1 MFLLPPGLRTLFLCS
16 LLLFTAPA
24 FTHPL
29 PRAHFSTTTVN
40 TLSHGGSRHQKY
52 TAGIISIHFDQDV
65 SIVRDAKRSSSFLLS
80 EVDEYPEV
88 VDTLYGLLQFRCHS
102 ASGATKDLVLS
113 LDQRVPPQTTTLPT
127 GILFPMQ
134 EIAQHQ
140 VPWLTSIIARTHL
153 DADQFAH
160 MGRALPSGSRYDLVY
175 LWQDEHAT
183 HLSAPSVGQHQPHHN
198 LRHPEHILSRVQR
211 GDCNVHFLNQTEQTW
226 MPKGSLVSDN
236 KDGTTSSTIVES
248 VAVEHWDGEMGKH
261 RSGRSEQL
269 DSDDDTEKNGWPKSV
284 LSTATAIKSNN
295 MIADAVSK
303 VAAMSSSSQHQELH
317 TIEQARTTTGAAPP
331 LDCIPL
337 PAGLANYAKDK
348 VLLETTST
356 THTKQKGIAQDIPK
370 IIKEPVGDILKPI
383 MKLMGG
389 FLGETLVE
397 PLKEQMGQLTSAGMT
412 SQTVEDLSS
421 ALINSLSQGIPA
433 TTLNTIPYVVIEGL
447 AESLMLYVTE
457 QVTNELVDPLASK
470 LSASLG
476 VSVTAK
482 VKDETPRKL
491 ARHVTKSLIH
501 SLTRSVSHSVV
512 PSLVHTLTH
521 SPLQDYYCYY
531 CYHHKTYCQY
541 CQYSPS
547 QLYYALYYTGF
558 YST

>member
-1 MFLLPPGLRTLFLCS
+1 
-16 LLLFTAPA
+16 
-24 FTHPL
+24 
-29 PRAHFSTTTVN
+29 
-40 TLSHGGSRHQKY
+40 
-52 TAGIISIHFDQDV
+52 
-65 SIVRDAKRSSSFLLS
+65 
-80 EVDEYPEV
+80 
-88 VDTLYGLLQFRCHS
+88 
-102 ASGATKDLVLS
+102 
-113 LDQRVPPQTTTLPT
+113 
-127 GILFPMQ
+127 
-134 EIAQHQ
+134 
-140 VPWLTSIIARTHL
+140 
-153 DADQFAH
+153 
-160 MGRALPSGSRYDLVY
+160 
-175 LWQDEHAT
+175 
-183 HLSAPSVGQHQPHHN
+183 
-198 LRHPEHILSRVQR
+198 
-211 GDCNVHFLNQTEQTW
+211 
-226 MPKGSLVSDN
+226 
-236 KDGTTSSTIVES
+236 
-248 VAVEHWDGEMGKH
+248 
-261 RSGRSEQL
+261 
-269 DSDDDTEKNGWPKSV
+269 
-284 LSTATAIKSNN
+284 
-295 MIADAVSK
+295 
-303 VAAMSSSSQHQELH
+303 
-317 TIEQARTTTGAAPP
+317 
-331 LDCIPL
+331 
-337 PAGLANYAKDK
+337 
-348 VLLETTST
+348 
-356 THTKQKGIAQDIPK
+356 
-370 IIKEPVGDILKPI
+370 
-383 MKLMGG
+383 MGG

>member
-1 MFLLPPGLRTLFLCS
+1 MKLFLCS

-40 TLSHGGSRHQKY
+40 TLSHGSRHQKY

-65 SIVRDAKRSSSFLLS
+65 SILRDAKRSSSFLLS
-80 EVDEYPEV
+80 KVDEYPEV
-88 VDTLYGLLQFRCHS
+88 VDTLYGLLQFRCRS
-102 ASGATKDLVLS
+102 ASGATEDLVLS
-113 LDQRVPPQTTTLPT
+113 VDHRVPPQTTTLPT
-127 GILFPMQ
+127 GILYPMQ

-140 VPWLTSIIARTHL
+140 VPWLTSVIARSHL

-160 MGRALPSGSRYDLVY
+160 MGRALSSGSRYDLVY
-175 LWQDEHAT
+175 LWQDENDT
-183 HLSAPSVGQHQPHHN
+183 RLSAPSFGHHQAPHS
-198 LRHPEHILSRVQR
+198 LSHPEQILSRVQR
-211 GDCNVHFLNQTEQTW
+211 GDCNVHFLNRSEQTW
-226 MPKGSLVSDN
+226 TPKGFLVSDN

-248 VAVEHWDGEMGKH
+248 VAVEHWDGEKGK
-261 RSGRSEQL
+261 GRSEKD
-269 DSDDDTEKNGWPKSV
+269 DSGDTEKNGWPKSV
-284 LSTATAIKSNN
+284 LSTATATESNN
-295 MIADAVSK
+295 MIADAISK
-303 VAAMSSSSQHQELH
+303 VAAMSSFSHHQEQP
-317 TIEQARTTTGAAPP
+317 TIEQTRTATAAAPP

-356 THTKQKGIAQDIPK
+356 TRTKQKGIAQDIPK

-412 SQTVEDLSS
+412 SQTVEALSS

-476 VSVTAK
+476 FSVTAR

-501 SLTRSVSHSVV
+501 SLTRSISHSVV